1 MVNFYLYEPLNHIM
15 SNQNVLEL
23 LNGLSAAERVY
34 AKAKSDLID
43 IQRKLHGIPYMSC
56 RNINDSVS
64 TNMSVVK
71 RGRGRPK
78 KNKPTIEIITTSTN
92 KTNNEHESMLIR
104 EDSFSSA
111 ETVDFEKEIPCD
123 DVFKDAT
130 YTYINENIYIETKYG
145 NYHDVKTKE
154 LRGWYN
160 PYICRHEWL

>member
-1 MVNFYLYEPLNHIM
+1 LVNFYLYEPLKHIM
-15 SNQNVLEL
+15 SNQHVLEL
-23 LNGLSAAERVY
+23 LTSLSDAERMY
-34 AKAKSDLID
+34 AKAKSELID

-56 RNINDSVS
+56 QNTNDTVS
-64 TNMSVVK
+64 TNTSVVK

-78 KNKPTIEIITTSTN
+78 KNKPIVEIITTN
-92 KTNNEHESMLIR
+92 TNNEHESILIR

-111 ETVDFEKEIPCD
+111 ETVDLEKEITCD

>member
-1 MVNFYLYEPLNHIM
+1 MLV
-15 SNQNVLEL
+15 QNVSDL
-23 LNGLSAAERVY
+23 LTRLSECEKIY
-34 AKAKSDLID
+34 TKAKADLVD

-56 RNINDSVS
+56 RNINDTVS

-78 KNKPTIEIITTSTN
+78 KNKSIVEVITTSAN
-92 KTNNEHESMLIR
+92 NSNNEKESLIVR

-111 ETVDFEKEIPCD
+111 ETVDFEKETACN

-130 YTYINENIYIETKYG
+130 YTYINEYIYIETKYG
-145 NYHDVKTKE
+145 NYYDVKTKE

-160 PYICRHEWL
+160 PYISRHEWL